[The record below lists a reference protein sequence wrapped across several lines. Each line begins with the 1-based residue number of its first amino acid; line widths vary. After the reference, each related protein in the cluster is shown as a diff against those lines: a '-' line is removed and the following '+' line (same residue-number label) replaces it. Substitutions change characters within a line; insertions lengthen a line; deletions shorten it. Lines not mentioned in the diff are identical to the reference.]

1 MHLEGSP
8 AGSVGGVRQCSQME
22 VGQLGLRK
30 VQVRNELGSGAPLEM
45 GACVRERVGTKVT
58 WALG

>member
-1 MHLEGSP
+1 MHLEGSS

-30 VQVRNELGSGAPLEM
+30 VQVRNELDSGATLEM
-45 GACVRERVGTKVT
+45 RACVREREGTKVT
-58 WALG
+58 WVLG